1 MRFHYLTH
9 ILKILGLSLYVF
21 ALIGCQSFQPKSSG
35 ELALENH
42 DFLGLWDSYNSCLSS
57 HDLQTIREN
66 LLALHAAPRPISLDD
81 SPIPVPKFLKNLS
94 THRSSRL
101 AVDPRAMS
109 ASCSIHLAETAKQS
123 NDWNTAL
130 LTLKDVLKDYPEARY
145 AYYTTQAQ
153 MALEQF
159 HTTRPASFS
168 PPDFHQR

>member
-1 MRFHYLTH
+1 MNLLSKTIKLLS
-9 ILKILGLSLYVF
+9 ILLCVWAF
-21 ALIGCQSFQPKSSG
+21 IGCQSFQPKHSG
-35 ELALENH
+35 ELALKNH
-42 DFLGLWDSYNSCLSS
+42 DFLDLWESYNSCLTSR
-57 HDLQTIREN
+57 DLNSIRES
-66 LLALHAAPRPISLDD
+66 LLALDAAPRPISLED

-130 LTLKDVLKDYPEARY
+130 LTLKEVLKDYPEARY
-145 AYYTTQAQ
+145 TYYTTKAQ

-159 HTTRPASFS
+159 HTTLPASLS
-168 PPDFHQR
+168 SQDLLVR